1 MDQAINGSISPRP
14 SNQPTSAHLFDA
26 DTLQRLQGISA
37 LLDFVAH
44 GASDIGG
51 PPLWEALA
59 YLALDFANCMQD
71 LEARAER
78 LEQCEH

>member
-1 MDQAINGSISPRP
+1 
-14 SNQPTSAHLFDA
+14 
-26 DTLQRLQGISA
+26 